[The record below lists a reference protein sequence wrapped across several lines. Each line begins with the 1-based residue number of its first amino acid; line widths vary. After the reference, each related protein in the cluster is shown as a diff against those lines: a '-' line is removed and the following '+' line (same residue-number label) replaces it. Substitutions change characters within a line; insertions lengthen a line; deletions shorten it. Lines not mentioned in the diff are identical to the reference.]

1 MNSKCA
7 RTWSI
12 MIDCVKKLW
21 PFNEGVQLIISKVP
35 TLIDLCMYKFDV
47 KIILTTTRFPW
58 IHFLCK
64 VEISQTAFVYYVFM
78 YWIHLNT

>member
-12 MIDCVKKLW
+12 MINCVKKLW

-35 TLIDLCMYKFDV
+35 TLIDLC
-47 KIILTTTRFPW
+47 ILTTTRFPW
-58 IHFLCK
+58 IYFLCK

-78 YWIHLNT
+78 YWILFA